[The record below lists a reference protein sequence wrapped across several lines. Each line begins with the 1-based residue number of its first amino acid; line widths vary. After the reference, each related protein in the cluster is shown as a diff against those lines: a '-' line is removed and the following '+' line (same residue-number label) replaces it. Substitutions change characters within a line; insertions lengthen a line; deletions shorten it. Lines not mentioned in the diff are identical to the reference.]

1 MLLFKSMLEEG
12 IFLEDWKKSNVVL
25 VHKKESK
32 ILIKNYR
39 PLFLLPIVSK
49 FFERLLFNSLQTV
62 CRMSVRVYT
71 WWLMRCVI
79 VINMKSIK
87 VWIVTHQLVWGELFL
102 MFRKPLIKFGMKLYV
117 LIMSRTSFRVNSHSM
132 IAWMSRNSLLE
143 TGT

>member
-1 MLLFKSMLEEG
+1 MWKRKSFKSMLLFKSMLEEG

-62 CRMSVRVYT
+62 YRMSVRVYT
-71 WWLMRCVI
+71 
-79 VINMKSIK
+79 
-87 VWIVTHQLVWGELFL
+87 
-102 MFRKPLIKFGMKLYV
+102 
-117 LIMSRTSFRVNSHSM
+117 
-132 IAWMSRNSLLE
+132 
-143 TGT
+143 